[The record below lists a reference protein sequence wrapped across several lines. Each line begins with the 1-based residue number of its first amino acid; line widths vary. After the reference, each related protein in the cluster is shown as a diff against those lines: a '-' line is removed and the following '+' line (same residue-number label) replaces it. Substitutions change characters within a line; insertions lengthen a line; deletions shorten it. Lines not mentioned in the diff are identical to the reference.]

1 MELMVFGSILVGLA
15 TVVAIGQQL
24 HSTSANV
31 SWWPL

>member
-1 MELMVFGSILVGLA
+1 MELMVYGSIILVLA

-24 HSTSANV
+24 HPTSANV